1 MEVTQILLVVTVLVL
16 TAILSVIGFEVFLIL
31 KEVRQ
36 SFRKMNKILDD
47 AGLISESVAKPI
59 AGFSN
64 LTLSLRSLGEFVR
77 GFVGGGK
84 EVEESATTGALPEPK
99 EKPADSL
106 PESSPRRFFHRAG
119 KKLS

>member
-1 MEVTQILLVVTVLVL
+1 MEVTQILLVVTVLIL

-59 AGFSN
+59 VGFSN
-64 LTLSLRSLGEFVR
+64 LTLNLRSLGEFVR
-77 GFVGGGK
+77 GFIGEGK
-84 EVEESATTGALPEPK
+84 EVKESATTGALPERK
-99 EKPADSL
+99 EKPADFL
-106 PESSPRRFFHRAG
+106 PEPSVRRFFHRAG
-119 KKLS
+119 RKLS